1 MTTLNIRA
9 PAPALART
17 DRLAAWMVATCAV
30 MVMLGFGAIVN
41 MAVFLTPLAAEFGWS
56 RGELSLAYSFAT
68 IGTGIGGI
76 VMGHFADRVPA
87 RRLALCGAIVPGVA
101 LLLLARMQTTTELYL
116 LHALMGLFGIGAL
129 MAPLNSAAALWL
141 SHRPGL
147 AIGIV
152 NAGGALG
159 QGVLPYFARNL
170 VLMEGWRAAYATL
183 GVIYLVL
190 MVPLAFFLRDPP
202 RAAPAE
208 MAAAAAAPSPYRVSR
223 PMMLAWL
230 CVGVLFCCVCMAT
243 PIMHVATFGADR
255 GLGPR
260 ESAGLLAVMMVCGM
274 MGRIGFGKLADRFGN
289 LQAYMV
295 ASAGQTFFTA
305 LFPLAQTR
313 TELYVLSAAFG
324 LMFSGSMTSLIL
336 CAREYAP
343 AGRTGLYIGIAMF
356 FGWLGMALGGWQ
368 GGVFYDLCGN
378 YDTSFNNGGLSGVAN
393 LLVLGLLY
401 YFSRPPVSASPPPSP
416 ATPPRT
422 LP

>member
-1 MTTLNIRA
+1 MPGSAVSTASPLVT
-9 PAPALART
+9 PHLAG
-17 DRLAAWMVATCAV
+17 WMVGACAV

-41 MAVFLTPLAAEFGWS
+41 MAVFLSPLAAEFGWS

-76 VMGHFADRVPA
+76 VMGHFADRLPV

-101 LLLLARMQTTTELYL
+101 LLLLARMNTTFELYL
-116 LHALMGLFGIGAL
+116 LHAAMGLFGIGAL
-129 MAPLNSAAALWL
+129 MAPLNRAAALWL
-141 SHRPGL
+141 AKRPGL

-159 QGVLPYFARNL
+159 QGVLPYISRHL
-170 VLMEGWRAAYATL
+170 VIVEGWRAAYVTL
-183 GVIYLVL
+183 GVIYLTC

-202 RAAPAE
+202 RAAAAE
-208 MAAAAAAPSPYRVSR
+208 VAAAATAASPYRVPR
-223 PMMLAWL
+223 HAMLAWL
-230 CVGVLFCCVCMAT
+230 CVAVVFCCVCMAT

-274 MGRIGFGKLADRFGN
+274 AGRIGFGKLADRFGN

-295 ASAGQTFFTA
+295 ASAGQTLFTA

-313 TELYVLSAAFG
+313 AELYLLSAAFG

-343 AGRTGLYIGIAMF
+343 LGRTGLYIGIAMF

-368 GGVFYDLCGN
+368 GGLFYDLCGD
-378 YDTSFNNGGLSGVAN
+378 YDTSFWNGGASGVAN
-393 LLVLGLLY
+393 LLVLGLLWTLA
-401 YFSRPPVSASPPPSP
+401 RPARAP
-416 ATPPRT
+416 AR
-422 LP
+422 

>member
-1 MTTLNIRA
+1 MTSLAASATASTL
-9 PAPALART
+9 P
-17 DRLAAWMVATCAV
+17 DRLAGWMVGTCAV

-76 VMGHFADRVPA
+76 VMGHFADRLPV

-101 LLLLARMQTTTELYL
+101 LLLLARMQTTFELYL
-116 LHALMGLFGIGAL
+116 LHAVMGLFGIGAL

-141 SHRPGL
+141 AKRPGL
-147 AIGIV
+147 AIGLV

-159 QGVLPYFARNL
+159 QGVLPYLARNL
-170 VLMEGWRAAYATL
+170 VLIEGWRAAYATL
-183 GVIYLVL
+183 GVIYLVC

-202 RAAPAE
+202 RAAAADL
-208 MAAAAAAPSPYRVSR
+208 AAAAVAASPYRVSR
-223 PMMLAWL
+223 NMMLAWL
-230 CVGVLFCCVCMAT
+230 CVGVVFCCVCMAT

-274 MGRIGFGKLADRFGN
+274 AGRIGFGKLADRFGN

-305 LFPLAQTR
+305 LFPLAQTS
-313 TELYVLSAAFG
+313 TELYLLSAAFG

-343 AGRTGLYIGIAMF
+343 LGRTGLFIGIAMF

-368 GGVFYDLCGN
+368 GGLFYDLCGN
-378 YDTSFNNGGLSGVAN
+378 YDTSFTNGGFSGVAN
-393 LLVLGLLY
+393 LLVLGLLWTL
-401 YFSRPPVSASPPPSP
+401 SRPAR
-416 ATPPRT
+416 TPPR
-422 LP
+422 

>member
-1 MTTLNIRA
+1 MSTLHLPVGASAN
-9 PAPALART
+9 P
-17 DRLAAWMVATCAV
+17 DRLAGWMVGTCAV
-30 MVMLGFGAIVN
+30 MVMLGFGAVVN
-41 MAVFLTPLAAEFGWS
+41 MAVFLTPLAVEFGWS

-68 IGTGIGGI
+68 IGTGIGGV

-101 LLLLARMQTTTELYL
+101 LLLLARMHTTFELYL
-116 LHALMGLFGIGAL
+116 LHAAMGLFGIGAL

-141 SHRPGL
+141 ARRPGL

-159 QGVLPYFARNL
+159 QGVLPYVARQL
-170 VLMEGWRAAYATL
+170 VLMEGWRSAYVTL
-183 GVIYLVL
+183 GVIYLAL

-202 RAAPAE
+202 RAAAAE
-208 MAAAAAAPSPYRVSR
+208 LAAAAVAPSPYRVSR
-223 PMMLAWL
+223 QVMLAWL
-230 CVGVLFCCVCMAT
+230 CVGVVFCCVCMAT
-243 PIMHVATFGADR
+243 PIMHVVTFGADR

-274 MGRIGFGKLADRFGN
+274 AGRIGFGKLADRFGN

-295 ASAGQTFFTA
+295 ASAGQTLFTA

-343 AGRTGLYIGIAMF
+343 TGRTGLYIGIAMF

-368 GGVFYDLCGN
+368 GGLFYDLCGD
-378 YDTSFNNGGLSGVAN
+378 YDTSFSNGGYSGVAN

-401 YFSRPPVSASPPPSP
+401 HMSRPAG
-416 ATPPRT
+416 AQAK
-422 LP
+422 

>member
-1 MTTLNIRA
+1 MSTSA
-9 PAPALART
+9 VSAGVSART
-17 DRLAAWMVATCAV
+17 DHLAAWMVGACAV

-76 VMGHFADRVPA
+76 VMGHFADRLPV
-87 RRLALCGAIVPGVA
+87 RRMALCGAIVPGVA
-101 LLLLARMQTTTELYL
+101 LLLLARMQTTFELYL
-116 LHALMGLFGIGAL
+116 LHAVMGLFGIGAL

-141 SHRPGL
+141 SKRPGL

-170 VLMEGWRAAYATL
+170 VLLEGWRAAYATL

-190 MVPLAFFLRDPP
+190 MVPLALFVRDPP
-202 RAAPAE
+202 RAAAADL
-208 MAAAAAAPSPYRVSR
+208 AAAAIAPSPYRVAR
-223 PMMLAWL
+223 HAMLAWL
-230 CVGVLFCCVCMAT
+230 CVGVVFCCVCMAT

-274 MGRIGFGKLADRFGN
+274 AGRIGFGKLADRFGN

-305 LFPLAQTR
+305 LFPLAQTSA
-313 TELYVLSAAFG
+313 ELYLLSAAFG

-343 AGRTGLYIGIAMF
+343 LGRTGLYIGIAMF
-356 FGWLGMALGGWQ
+356 FGWVGMALGGWQ
-368 GGVFYDLCGN
+368 GGLFYDLCGD
-378 YDTSFNNGGLSGVAN
+378 YDTSFWNGGASGVAN
-393 LLVLGLLY
+393 LVVLGLLWTL
-401 YFSRPPVSASPPPSP
+401 SRPAKGS
-416 ATPPRT
+416 
-422 LP
+422 

>member
-1 MTTLNIRA
+1 MSSLAA
-9 PAPALART
+9 PAIAPVAD
-17 DRLAAWMVATCAV
+17 DRRAGWMVGACAA

-68 IGTGIGGI
+68 IGTGVGGI
-76 VMGHFADRVPA
+76 VMGHFADRLPV

-101 LLLLARMQTTTELYL
+101 LLLLARMQTTFELYL
-116 LHALMGLFGIGAL
+116 LHAVMGLFGIGAL
-129 MAPLNSAAALWL
+129 MAPLNSAAALWMAK
-141 SHRPGL
+141 RPGL
-147 AIGIV
+147 AIGLV

-159 QGVLPYFARNL
+159 QGVLPYMARHL
-170 VLMEGWRAAYATL
+170 VLMEGWRAAYLTL
-183 GVIYLVL
+183 GVIYLAC
-190 MVPLAFFLRDPP
+190 MVPLALFLRDPP
-202 RAAPAE
+202 RAAAADL
-208 MAAAAAAPSPYRVSR
+208 AAAAIAPSPYRVPR
-223 PMMLAWL
+223 QVMLAWL
-230 CVGVLFCCVCMAT
+230 CVGVVFCCVCMAT

-274 MGRIGFGKLADRFGN
+274 AGRIGFGKLADRFGN

-295 ASAGQTFFTA
+295 ASAGQTLFTA

-313 TELYVLSAAFG
+313 MELYVLSAAFG

-343 AGRTGLYIGIAMF
+343 LGRTGLYIGIAMF

-368 GGVFYDLCGN
+368 GGLFYDLCGN
-378 YDTSFNNGGLSGVAN
+378 YDTSFVNGGFSGVAN
-393 LLVLGLLY
+393 LLVLGLLWMLA
-401 YFSRPPVSASPPPSP
+401 RPPARAGSP
-416 ATPPRT
+416 
-422 LP
+422 

>member
-1 MTTLNIRA
+1 MSTLAIAARA
-9 PAPALART
+9 GQ
-17 DRLAAWMVATCAV
+17 DRLAGWMVATCTV

-41 MAVFLTPLAAEFGWS
+41 MTVFLAPLAVEFGWS
-56 RGELSLAYSFAT
+56 RGELSLAYGFAT

-76 VMGHFADRVPA
+76 VMGHFADRMPA

-101 LLLLARMQTTTELYL
+101 LLLLARMNSTFELYL
-116 LHALMGLFGIGAL
+116 LHAAMGLFGIGAL

-141 SHRPGL
+141 AKRPGL

-159 QGVLPYFARNL
+159 QGVLPYLARNL
-170 VLMEGWRAAYATL
+170 VLIEGWRAAYVTL
-183 GVIYLVL
+183 GVIYLAL

-202 RAAPAE
+202 RAAAAE

-223 PMMLAWL
+223 PVMLAWL
-230 CVGVLFCCVCMAT
+230 CVGVVFCCVCMAT
-243 PIMHVATFGADR
+243 PIMHVVTFGADR

-289 LQAYMV
+289 LKAYMV
-295 ASAGQTFFTA
+295 ASAGQTLFTA
-305 LFPLAQTR
+305 LFPLAQTS
-313 TELYVLSAAFG
+313 TELYVLSAGFG

-343 AGRTGLYIGIAMF
+343 VGRTGLYIGIAMF

-378 YDTSFNNGGLSGVAN
+378 YDTSFSNGGFSGVAN

-401 YFSRPPVSASPPPSP
+401 FLSRPPGP
-416 ATPPRT
+416 AVPAGDVARR
-422 LP
+422 